1 MDVSGEIEDLR
12 ARVKDLKWQLVE
24 GKDADLTS
32 VGKGRDHE
40 LVRLGLKARR
50 RLEGHFGKIYAFAW
64 GPDSTNVVSASQ
76 DGNMFVWNALYGLK
90 MQGITLRSSWVM
102 SCGYSP
108 EGRFVSTAGL
118 DNVVWIYEV
127 KEGATEDVH
136 CELSG
141 HEGYISSC
149 TFIAEDRMLT
159 TSGDCSAALW
169 DIENRRVLREYT
181 EHNLDVNCCA
191 VSPDKNIFVTGSCD
205 STTKVWDIRE
215 NRSIRTFVG
224 HESDVNAVAFFP
236 DGNAFVSGSDDATC
250 RLFDIRAY
258 GQLNKYFEDQHFCG
272 VTSAAISKS
281 GKYLFASYDT
291 GPVYVWDTVKAETV
305 QTLEGHEKRVSR
317 VRVSPDGLA
326 VCTASW
332 DTSLIVWA

>member
-1 MDVSGEIEDLR
+1 MGDVEDLR
-12 ARVKDLKWQLVE
+12 ARVKDMKWQLVE
-24 GKDADLTS
+24 GKEADLKS
-32 VGKGRDHE
+32 VGSGRDVQ
-40 LVRLGLKARR
+40 LTRLLLKPRR

-90 MQGITLRSSWVM
+90 MQGIMLRSSWVM

-108 EGRFVSTAGL
+108 QGQYVSTAGL

-149 TFIAEDRMLT
+149 SFLSEKQMLT

-169 DIENRRVLREYT
+169 DVGQKKVIQEFT
-181 EHNLDVNCCA
+181 EHSLDVNCA
-191 VSPDKNIFVTGSCD
+191 AISPDKNLFVSGSCD
-205 STTKVWDIRE
+205 STTKVWDIRL
-215 NRSIRTFVG
+215 SGDYAIRTFVG

-236 DGNAFVSGSDDATC
+236 DGNCFVSGSDDASC

-258 GQLNKYFEDQHFCG
+258 GQLNKYFEDQHFSG
-272 VTSAAISKS
+272 VTSNAISAS
-281 GKYLFASYDT
+281 GKYIFASYDT
-291 GPVYVWDTVKAETV
+291 GPVYVWDTVKAESVT
-305 QTLEGHEKRVSR
+305 TLEGHEKRVSR
-317 VRVSPDGLA
+317 VRVSPDGSA

-332 DTSLIVWA
+332 DASLIVWA